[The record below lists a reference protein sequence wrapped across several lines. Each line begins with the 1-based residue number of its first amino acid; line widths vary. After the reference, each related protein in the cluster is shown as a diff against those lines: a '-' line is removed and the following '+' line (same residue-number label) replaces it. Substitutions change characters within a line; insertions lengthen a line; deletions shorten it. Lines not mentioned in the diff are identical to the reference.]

1 MSQSNLLVEVIG
13 WLGATVL
20 LVAYGLVSYGW
31 VGSRSLT
38 YQVLNTLGGLLLAI
52 NSGWHSAWPSVA
64 LNVIWTGIG
73 VGALVLAPRLR
84 REARQRHEPTKCQ
97 PRS

>member
-1 MSQSNLLVEVIG
+1 MSQPNMLIEVIG
-13 WLGATVL
+13 WLGAAVL

-38 YQVLNTLGGLLLAI
+38 YQALNIVGGLLLAI
-52 NSGWHSAWPSVA
+52 NSGWHRAWPSVA

-73 VGALVLAPRLR
+73 VGSLVVAPRLR
-84 REARQRHEPTKCQ
+84 QEARQRHQ
-97 PRS
+97 PP